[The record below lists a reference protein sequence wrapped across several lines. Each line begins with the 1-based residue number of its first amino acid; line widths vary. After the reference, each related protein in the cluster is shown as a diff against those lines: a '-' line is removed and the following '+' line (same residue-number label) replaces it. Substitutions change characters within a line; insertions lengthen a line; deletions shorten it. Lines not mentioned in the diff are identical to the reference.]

1 MGGVRSRKYC
11 ASISDMTTTW
21 GLRREV
27 VLLINLPRASIEPGE
42 CYDTYQVTVHVA
54 GYVIGGRVMSAERSV
69 QLVSQV
75 GK

>member
-21 GLRREV
+21 GYVERWFSA
-27 VLLINLPRASIEPGE
+27 LIYPEHQQRPGE

-54 GYVIGGRVMSAERSV
+54 GYVIGGSRAKSAE
-69 QLVSQV
+69 
-75 GK
+75 K